1 MTGFVP
7 LRRKS
12 TVDAAKLVGLLL
24 MGMWM
29 IPCDGW
35 AEEQLLLRPYEIVGD
50 AIPDSL
56 TGSQGDP
63 NVGRAIVL
71 SRQSTCLLCHSGP
84 FPEERFQG
92 NVGPDLSG
100 VGSRWSE
107 GQLRLRIVDAGKLN
121 PATIMLPFYR
131 VDGLTRVHPAW
142 QGKPILSA
150 KQIEDVVAFL
160 ATLRSLD

>member
-56 TGSQGDP
+56 TGSQGGPHRRSCDRP
-63 NVGRAIVL
+63 QSTEHLSALPLGSL
-71 SRQSTCLLCHSGP
+71 SRGEVSG
-84 FPEERFQG
+84 ER
-92 NVGPDLSG
+92 
-100 VGSRWSE
+100 R
-107 GQLRLRIVDAGKLN
+107 A
-121 PATIMLPFYR
+121 
-131 VDGLTRVHPAW
+131 
-142 QGKPILSA
+142 
-150 KQIEDVVAFL
+150 
-160 ATLRSLD
+160 